1 MARKP
6 SLLQLYHIAH
16 AYYMENKDQD
26 TIAAS
31 IGLSRSQVSR
41 LLDQARKAG
50 MVKFEVNFPSDIDA
64 EALAESLRDELGLQA
79 VRIAPRSVR
88 EDDPPVVLASFAAT
102 VMPDLL
108 VVPGDVGV
116 GWGRTVYDFALRL
129 RMHGTSVARRIIPLV
144 GSAGQQAPWLQVNSI
159 VDRLAE
165 KLEAERV
172 FIRMQAFIETGGHP
186 PSRLEKE
193 NLNHLASLWKV
204 VETAIIGLGMPADQA
219 TYLQTEIDHSVLVRL
234 QKAGAVGDILGR

>member
-64 EALAESLRDELGLQA
+64 EALAESLRDELGLTQ
-79 VRIAPRSVR
+79 VGMHHFG
-88 EDDPPVVLASFAAT
+88 PPLKII
-102 VMPDLL
+102 
-108 VVPGDVGV
+108 VPVQG
-116 GWGRTVYDFALRL
+116 
-129 RMHGTSVARRIIPLV
+129 
-144 GSAGQQAPWLQVNSI
+144 
-159 VDRLAE
+159 
-165 KLEAERV
+165 
-172 FIRMQAFIETGGHP
+172 
-186 PSRLEKE
+186 SRLPRPDAVPPQRDRPERAR
-193 NLNHLASLWKV
+193 HSSAS
-204 VETAIIGLGMPADQA
+204 TA
-219 TYLQTEIDHSVLVRL
+219 
-234 QKAGAVGDILGR
+234 